1 MNILLTGA
9 NGFLGTHLVDKIAD
23 KIGAAN
29 ELVRQH
35 FEINGYDDTKIY
47 KLFTPRSYQLNCL
60 EYRDLYHYC
69 HSNNIDIIIH
79 LAAECGGIGI
89 NQRKPADFFL
99 HNAQMSLN
107 VLRVAHE
114 LSVKKLVTIGTVCS
128 YPKNTPVPFKEED
141 LWNGYPEETNAP
153 YGLAKKNLLIGCQA
167 FASQYSSNFI
177 HLIPV
182 NMYGE
187 HDHFS
192 LEDSHVIPAMLR
204 KFHEAKEAEDPSVTL
219 WGDGSASREFLYA
232 GDCAE
237 AIWKAVE
244 TYNQPDPINI
254 GASKET
260 TIKELAAIIQKL
272 TKFNGKIIWDSSK
285 PNGQPRRC
293 LDTTKA
299 KEAFDFEAKTTLE
312 EGIRKTYDWYLE
324 NIETI
329 HEDE

>member
-9 NGFLGTHLVDKIAD
+9 NGFLGTHLVDKMAD
-23 KIGAAN
+23 EISNLN
-29 ELVRQH
+29 ELVHQH
-35 FEINGYDDTKIY
+35 FEISGYDDTKLY
-47 KLFTPRSYQLNCL
+47 QLFTPHSYELDCL
-60 EYRDLYHYC
+60 KYTELYYYC
-69 HSNNIDIIIH
+69 HYNSIDAIIH
-79 LAAECGGIGI
+79 LAAECGGIGV

-107 VLRVAHE
+107 VLKVAHE
-114 LSVKKLVTIGTVCS
+114 LKLDKLVTIGTVCS

-167 FASQYSSNFI
+167 FANQYGSNFI

-192 LEDSHVIPAMLR
+192 LENSHVIPAMLR
-204 KFHEAKEAEDPSVTL
+204 KFHEAKETQASFVTL

-237 AIWKAVE
+237 AIWKAFRA
-244 TYNQPDPINI
+244 YDKPDPINI

-260 TIKELAAIIQKL
+260 TIKELATIIQRL
-272 TKFNGKIIWDSSK
+272 TKFKGKITWDTTK

-299 KEAFDFEAKTTLE
+299 KEAFDFESKTTLE
-312 EGIRKTYDWYLE
+312 EGIQKTYNWYLE
-324 NIETI
+324 NIESI
-329 HEDE
+329 DEDE